1 MKIKFVFWGM
11 NVQDEC
17 ILVVVELL
25 VDDNQVKIYI
35 FFDVVVIDE
44 FYQKMMDD
52 WCNDKEVEFLEVYM
66 VIEWGLNVVD
76 LFLFESIKVE
86 CSDLVICV

>member
-1 MKIKFVFWGM
+1 
-11 NVQDEC
+11 
-17 ILVVVELL
+17 
-25 VDDNQVKIYI
+25 
-35 FFDVVVIDE
+35 
-44 FYQKMMDD
+44 MMDD